1 MYNKHATKVANLLT
15 SLAGSN
21 SMENKDTDIQ
31 VIIYGIELL
40 LSSFVNLIL
49 VMIVGGYFFGIL
61 PTLVFILFFCPIR
74 QFSGGF
80 HAKSYM
86 TCTIGFLVLY
96 FVLGN
101 GMSFVRNEWICFG
114 TWIVLGGLVF
124 VISPIDTE
132 NKRLDKQLK
141 SECKKKIGLILCIEL
156 VVMIVFFG
164 LGKLHFLQMAVT
176 ALCAECILL
185 VLGWFVNQKE

>member
-86 TCTIGFLVLY
+86 TCTIGF
-96 FVLGN
+96 
-101 GMSFVRNEWICFG
+101 
-114 TWIVLGGLVF
+114 
-124 VISPIDTE
+124 
-132 NKRLDKQLK
+132 
-141 SECKKKIGLILCIEL
+141 
-156 VVMIVFFG
+156 
-164 LGKLHFLQMAVT
+164 
-176 ALCAECILL
+176 
-185 VLGWFVNQKE
+185 